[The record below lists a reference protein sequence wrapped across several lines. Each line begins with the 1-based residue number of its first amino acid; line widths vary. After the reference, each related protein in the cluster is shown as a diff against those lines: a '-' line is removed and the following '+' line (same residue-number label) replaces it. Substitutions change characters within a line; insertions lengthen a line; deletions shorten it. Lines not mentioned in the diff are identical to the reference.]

1 MNEAEEA
8 TVTVASADC
17 PVCGKENVYKR
28 VPPFHRDFSSTLE
41 IRITYKRCG
50 HLFFVPE
57 NKLDIHRKAIEEV
70 NAEYGGVKVLCI
82 MN

>member
-1 MNEAEEA
+1 MIGTQESS
-8 TVTVASADC
+8 VTVASADC

-28 VPPFHRDFSSTLE
+28 VLTFHRDFSSTLE
-41 IRITYKRCG
+41 IRITCKDCG

-57 NKLDIHRKAIEEV
+57 NKLDIHRKATEEI
-70 NAEYGGVKVLCI
+70 NTEYGGVEVLYD